1 MFCGNQWL
9 LYGGS
14 FSIVTVLM
22 GIYVPGLN
30 SIFGM
35 APIDRLAWAKVAVAV
50 VVHLFVVEA
59 GKYAIRSVKPA
70 SEAAVAK
77 GGGLR
82 SPEALVGKGVEEEE
96 EEEGRVVTTGA
107 GEVVA

>member
-1 MFCGNQWL
+1 MFLGNKWL

-14 FSIVTVLM
+14 FSIITVLM

-35 APIDRLAWAKVAVAV
+35 VPINRLAWAKVAVAI
-50 VVHLFVVEA
+50 VVHLVVVEA

-70 SEAAVAK
+70 SEAAVAE

-82 SPEALVGKGVEEEE
+82 SPDAVVGKGAQ
-96 EEEGRVVTTGA
+96 EEGRVVTMTGA
-107 GEVVA
+107 GEVMA